1 VSMEDKQSERADR
14 KESEKDGEI
23 IEYRNSFQ
31 SGS

>member
-23 IEYRNSFQ
+23 IE
-31 SGS
+31 